1 MIHADYLLL
10 GGGVASAQAATA
22 IRSVDPDGRIVLVAG
37 EAHTPYDRP
46 PMSKGVLKGT
56 MTPYDA
62 ESKADDFYDKNH
74 VDLMTGVRATA
85 IDRAAKKVTLA
96 DGQEIGY
103 GRLLL
108 ALGAAAKKPTFP
120 GGDLPGVWTLRT
132 VDDSVG
138 LRAEFEKK
146 LRVVVVGAG
155 YLGIEAA
162 AAALLHGSAV
172 TIVDPS
178 GQAWSKFASKET
190 GGHVRKFIEG
200 KGAKFMGDEIA
211 GIENASTGELAVRL
225 KGGEVVPADLVLA
238 AVGATL
244 NVELPTAAGFE
255 IDSKHG
261 VVTDGSLRTTTDP
274 HVWVA
279 GDIAAFHDVAMNKH
293 WHAEHYLNAKWQG
306 LHAGREMAR
315 DAVGGHQPEP
325 YDRVPYFFSDILEA
339 HMVLRGDPQGGK
351 PARIVG
357 DLAAGEYAE
366 FYAREDGSLSCALA
380 FSFDGEKAD
389 RLGDEFE
396 GLVRARPQ
404 VVEIEIEV

>member
-1 MIHADYLLL
+1 MIHTDYLLI
-10 GGGVASAQAATA
+10 GGGVASAQAAGA
-22 IRSVDPDGRIVLVAG
+22 IRKEDPDGRIVLVAG
-37 EAHTPYDRP
+37 EAHKPYDRP
-46 PMSKGVLKGT
+46 PLSKGVLKGT

-62 ESKADDFYDKNH
+62 ESKGDDFYEANK
-74 VDLMTGVRATA
+74 VDLMTGVLATGL
-85 IDRAAKKVTLA
+85 DRTTRTVTLS
-96 DGQEIGY
+96 DGSEIVY
-103 GRLLL
+103 KRLLL
-108 ALGAAAKKPTFP
+108 ATGASAKKPPFP
-120 GGDLPGVWTLRT
+120 GGDLPGVWLLRT
-132 VDDSVG
+132 VDDSTG
-138 LRAEFEKK
+138 LREEFEKR

-162 AAALLHGSAV
+162 AAALSHGSTV

-190 GGHVRKFIEG
+190 GGYVRKFIES
-200 KGAKFMGDEIA
+200 KGATFLADEIMS
-211 GIENASTGELAVRL
+211 IEKGHGELTVRL
-225 KGGEVVPADLVLA
+225 KGGESIPADLVLA

-244 NVELPTAAGFE
+244 NLDLPRAAGFE
-255 IDSKHG
+255 IDEKNG
-261 VVTDGSLRTTTDP
+261 VVVDGSLRSEDP

-279 GDIAAFHDVAMNKH
+279 GDIAAFQDVAIGRR

-306 LHAGREMAR
+306 LHVGREMAR

-357 DLAAGEYAE
+357 DLEAGEYAE
-366 FYAREDGSLSCALA
+366 FYAREDGTLAMALA
-380 FSFDGEKAD
+380 FSKDGDKAD

-396 GLVRARPQ
+396 GLFRARPQ
-404 VVEIEIEV
+404 AADIVVEV